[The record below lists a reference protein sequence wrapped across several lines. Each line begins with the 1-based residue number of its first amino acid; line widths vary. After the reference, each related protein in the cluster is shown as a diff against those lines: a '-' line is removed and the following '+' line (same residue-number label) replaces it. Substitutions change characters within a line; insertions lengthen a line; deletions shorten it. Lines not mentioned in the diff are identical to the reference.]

1 MPKKIKIAI
10 TQRID
15 FIESYN
21 EYRSSL
27 DIRLI
32 NLISIIEFIPIIIP
46 NGLSSTDLI
55 TWLNQ
60 VKPHGILLSGGNN
73 IGEYAIRDDLESGVY
88 KWALEK
94 GKPILGICR
103 GMQFINYINGGKL
116 KQVENH
122 VSKKHEIYILPE
134 SNIIIR
140 NSFHELALSKCP
152 KNFIITHL
160 SHDNIIEGIEHK
172 EHKIKGIMWHPERE
186 LTFEDYDMELIQ
198 AFYEHR

>member
-32 NLISIIEFIPIIIP
+32 NLISIIELSIIIP

-60 VKPHGILLSGGNN
+60 LT
-73 IGEYAIRDDLESGVY
+73 
-88 KWALEK
+88 KWYS
-94 GKPILGICR
+94 
-103 GMQFINYINGGKL
+103 FI
-116 KQVENH
+116 
-122 VSKKHEIYILPE
+122 
-134 SNIIIR
+134 
-140 NSFHELALSKCP
+140 
-152 KNFIITHL
+152 
-160 SHDNIIEGIEHK
+160 
-172 EHKIKGIMWHPERE
+172 WRE
-186 LTFEDYDMELIQ
+186 
-198 AFYEHR
+198 

>member
-122 VSKKHEIYILPE
+122 VSKKHEIYEEEGLPSSLPGE
-134 SNIIIR
+134 VVSPTQPVSSVAFTR
-140 NSFHELALSKCP
+140 QKF
-152 KNFIITHL
+152 
-160 SHDNIIEGIEHK
+160 
-172 EHKIKGIMWHPERE
+172 E
-186 LTFEDYDMELIQ
+186 LTT
-198 AFYEHR
+198 RN